1 MKHRSLSQHL
11 AALAMLL
18 MALTPLL
25 TACVDEDEY
34 ADTPAGNF
42 EALWR
47 ILDEHYCFFDYKRQ
61 TIGPTGTRCTHATR
75 PDSKT
80 T

>member
-34 ADTPAGNF
+34 ADTPAGSF
-42 EALWR
+42 EALCR
-47 ILDEHYCFFDYKRQ
+47 IL
-61 TIGPTGTRCTHATR
+61 TGTRCTHATR

-80 T
+80 A